1 MSILRK
7 IFPSKND
14 KFVRSLRK
22 IAQRVNALEAEVSA
36 LKDKD
41 FPKKTL
47 ELKEKIAQGASRHD
61 VLPMGFALVREAAK
75 RTLNMRH
82 FDVQIMGG
90 VVLLDGKV
98 AEMSTGEGKTLV
110 ATLPAYVIAL
120 EGKGAHIVTVNDYLA
135 KRDALW
141 MGKVFEFLGLSV
153 GFIQSDMGPERRDEY
168 QKDITYVT
176 NNELGFDY
184 LRDNMRGLQDT
195 PVLRPFHFALVDE
208 VDSILIDEAR
218 TPLIISGPADN
229 KETLCGLANVIVKS
243 LTKEHYDIDEKNRN
257 ITLTEGGMSFVEKTL
272 KDKDILD
279 KDASLYDVENG
290 TIVHFITQSLKAWK
304 LFVRNKDYIIK
315 DNKVLII
322 DEFTG
327 RIMDGRRFSDNLH
340 QALEAKENVPI
351 LRENQT
357 LASVTYQNLFRLY
370 KTLSGMSGTV
380 MTEQVEFSEIYK
392 LSCVALPTN
401 KPLARKDFQDLL
413 FATFEEKID
422 AIIKKV
428 KACYEKKQPVLIGTV
443 SIEKSEVFSR
453 ALKKAKIPHNVL
465 NAKNHRK
472 EAAIVAGA
480 GEPGAVTIA
489 TNMAGRG
496 TDIKLGGNVD
506 FQIEGLGDKAS
517 EKKKLEIQQSF
528 EKNKAVVLDAGGL
541 CIIGTERHESRR
553 IDNQLRG
560 RSGRQGD
567 VGESVFFLCLEDD
580 LMRIFAGDKLQ
591 FLMSKMKTQ
600 KGEPIEHKLITRSIE
615 RAQGRVE
622 AQNYEVRKHLLN
634 FDDVS
639 NNQREMVYS
648 MRLAL
653 INKEKGLSSL
663 LLEHVNDCVE
673 GLLKEFFPTQNLSQ
687 QSMGAFTKRLS
698 QLLHGTTFEN
708 ITKAESLRSVEK
720 ELVKVFEERLIAK
733 CKDLN
738 DEETETVFHFI
749 LATID
754 NHWRLHLARI
764 DSLKQGINLRSYAQ
778 GSPLVE
784 FKKEAFDLFLK
795 FLAIISLQIVCIL
808 FNHLEEI
815 IHPKEASNKN
825 STITPPASRNSPC
838 PCGSGK
844 KYKHCHGNLSS
855 T

>member
-14 KFVRSLRK
+14 KILRNLRK
-22 IAQRVNALEAEVSA
+22 ITQRVNALEAEVAA
-36 LKDKD
+36 LKDAD

-47 ELKEKIAQGASRHD
+47 ELKEKIEKGASRND
-61 VLPMGFALVREAAK
+61 ILPMGFALVREAAK
-75 RTLNMRH
+75 RTLGMRH

-90 VVLLDGKV
+90 IVLLDGKV
-98 AEMSTGEGKTLV
+98 SEMSTGEGKTLV
-110 ATLPAYVIAL
+110 ATLPSYVIAL

-141 MGKVFEFLGLSV
+141 MGQVFEFLGLSV
-153 GFIQSDMGPERRDEY
+153 GIVQSEMGQERREEY
-168 QKDITYVT
+168 KKDITYVT

-184 LRDNMRGLQDT
+184 LRDNMRGFQDP

-218 TPLIISGPADN
+218 TPLIISGPSDS
-229 KETLCGLANVIVKS
+229 KETLCGLANIIVKS
-243 LTKEHYDIDEKNRN
+243 LTKEHYDVDEKNKS
-257 ITLTEGGMSFVEKTL
+257 ITLTEEGMSFVEKSL
-272 KDKDILD
+272 KDKKILAQ
-279 KDASLYDVENG
+279 DASLYDIENA
-290 TIVHFITQSLKAWK
+290 TIVHFITQALKAWK

-340 QALEAKENVPI
+340 QAIEAKENVPI

-370 KTLSGMSGTV
+370 KTLAGMSGTV
-380 MTEQVEFSEIYK
+380 MTEQVEFGEIYK
-392 LSCVALPTN
+392 LSCVTLPTN
-401 KPLARKDFQDLL
+401 KPLVRKDFQDLL
-413 FATFEEKID
+413 FATLEEKTE
-422 AIIKKV
+422 AIIQKIKSCHA
-428 KACYEKKQPVLIGTV
+428 KNQPVLIGTV
-443 SIEKSEVFSR
+443 SIEKSELFSR
-453 ALKKAKIPHNVL
+453 ALKKAKIPHSVL

-472 EAAIVAGA
+472 EASIIARA

-506 FQIEGLGDKAS
+506 FQLEEIGDKAS
-517 EKKKLEIQQSF
+517 KQKREDIVQTF
-528 EKNKAVVLDAGGL
+528 EKNKAVVLEAGGL

-567 VGESVFFLCLEDD
+567 AGESVFFLCLEDD

-600 KGEPIEHKLITRSIE
+600 KGEPIEHKLISRSIE

-639 NNQREMVYS
+639 NNQREMVYT
-648 MRLAL
+648 MRREI
-653 INKEKGLSSL
+653 INKEKDICALMR
-663 LLEHVNDCVE
+663 EHISDCVK
-673 GLLKEFFPTQNLSQ
+673 GLLKDFFPSHEISPK
-687 QSMGAFTKRLS
+687 SMALFIKRLS
-698 QLLHGTTFEN
+698 QLLHNTSFDD
-708 ITKAESLRSVEK
+708 ITQADGLRHIEK
-720 ELVKVFEERLIAK
+720 NLIKILEERLIKK
-733 CKDLN
+733 CTALK
-738 DEETETVFHFI
+738 EEELETLCHFI

-754 NHWRLHLARI
+754 NHWRHHLSRI
-764 DSLKQGINLRSYAQ
+764 DNLKQGINLRSYAQ

-795 FLAIISLQIVCIL
+795 FLGIISLEIVCIL
-808 FNHLEEI
+808 FNHLEEVVL
-815 IHPKEASNKN
+815 PRGASQQA
-825 STITPPASRNSPC
+825 SVISPPSSRNSPC

-855 T
+855 Q